1 MLHIPSRDQLYEY
14 FESNLD
20 RYLDILRQMV
30 SINSFT
36 ARPEGVDQL
45 GKLTIDVFGKLG
57 FAAERVPSA
66 NPNYGQHIFLTRVGN
81 NGSNS
86 PTIGLVSHLDT
97 VYPPEDERRNNFSW
111 RVEDDRAYGPGTI
124 DIKGGT
130 LMIYMILEYL
140 QTTSPKVFE
149 GTTWMIL
156 MDAAE
161 EALEPDFGRLCR
173 QRLPEDAL
181 ACLVFEGGRQW
192 NKRFSVVTSRKG
204 MATFEIEVEGKAAH
218 AGSAHKKGANAIV
231 QLAHTISRISELTDY
246 GNGIT
251 FNVGNIDGGTVTNRV
266 PHRAFASGEMR
277 AFSQEELD
285 IGISR
290 LLALQDDVQVY
301 SLNGSYR
308 CDVDMRILQ
317 SWRPWPSNE
326 GSKHLLSFWQEA
338 AKTLEFEVSG
348 AKRGG
353 LSDGNFLWD
362 YLPTIDGL
370 GPVGG
375 NAHCSERSQDGSKD
389 QEYVRI
395 SSFVPK
401 ASLNTVAILKLLGAN
416 LN

>member
-1 MLHIPSRDQLYEY
+1 MPYNPNPDQLNEY
-14 FESNLD
+14 FETNMA
-20 RYLDILRQMV
+20 RYLDILKQMV

-36 ARPEGVDQL
+36 SRPEGVDQL
-45 GKLTIDVFGKLG
+45 GKLTIDIFGQLG
-57 FAAERVPSA
+57 FVAESVPSA
-66 NPNYGQHIFLTRVGN
+66 NRNYGQHLFLTRPGA
-81 NGSNS
+81 NGSKS

-97 VYPPEDERRNNFSW
+97 VYPPEDEQRNNFSW
-111 RVEDDRAYGPGTI
+111 RVEGDRVYGPGTI

-140 QTTSPKVFE
+140 QTSAPQVFE
-149 GTTWMIL
+149 DTTWMIL

-181 ACLVFEGGRQW
+181 ACLVFEGGRHW
-192 NKRFSVVTSRKG
+192 DKKFSIVTSRKG
-204 MATFEIEVEGKAAH
+204 MATFEIDVEGKAAH

-251 FNVGNIDGGTVTNRV
+251 FNVGNIEGGTVTNRV
-266 PHRAFASGEMR
+266 PHRAFAGGEMR
-277 AFSQEELD
+277 AFSQDELEK
-285 IGISR
+285 GISR

-308 CDVDMRILQ
+308 CDVNVRILQ

-338 AKTLEFEVSG
+338 AKSLDFEVTG

-362 YLPTIDGL
+362 HLPTIDGL
-370 GPVGG
+370 GPAGG

-395 SSFVPK
+395 SSF
-401 ASLNTVAILKLLGAN
+401 
-416 LN
+416 